1 MQPASLS
8 FTAQTVAK
16 ALPSSSFP
24 TQGEG
29 GKMNGWHDQI
39 FSLACTVWV
48 YSVGRVLD
56 VPTTLAEIR
65 LSLLPRFHSKQCC
78 FFSLAQ
84 NHVEKQR
91 KFFPASASSPLLF
104 FLSFSLSVRLSLTH
118 ESLFT
123 LFFPPEHTSF
133 SLLFPAFYLLL
144 FPCFFRGVPCCC
156 CCFFSCFLHDC
167 FFSCLPASKTL
178 SFGPQTFDNPCRG
191 VRECSNWHSW
201 ATSTAEGA
209 GRILFRACKNGERA
223 DCFRPQFTEE

>member
-1 MQPASLS
+1 
-8 FTAQTVAK
+8 
-16 ALPSSSFP
+16 
-24 TQGEG
+24 
-29 GKMNGWHDQI
+29 MNGWHDQI

-133 SLLFPAFYLLL
+133 SLLFPLSISPF
-144 FPCFFRGVPCCC
+144 FHVFFRGVPCCC
-156 CCFFSCFLHDC
+156 CCFFSCFLHDS
-167 FFSCLPASKTL
+167 FFSCLPTSKTL
-178 SFGPQTFDNPCRG
+178 FSDQKLLIIPVVAYVDAPIGTLA
-191 VRECSNWHSW
+191 W
-201 ATSTAEGA
+201 ASSTAEGA
-209 GRILFRACKNGERA
+209 GRILFRASKNGERA